1 MFFTGNKS
9 IFRQLFVWL
18 HIEKMK
24 KGSRS
29 GNVAGLKYRG
39 QGMHDKKHNNQV
51 SPDLRELQAVVIDK
65 NTTIYIAQDAD
76 PEEARLRYLNRYKP
90 VRH

>member
-1 MFFTGNKS
+1 
-9 IFRQLFVWL
+9 
-18 HIEKMK
+18 
-24 KGSRS
+24 
-29 GNVAGLKYRG
+29 
-39 QGMHDKKHNNQV
+39 MHDKKHNNQV